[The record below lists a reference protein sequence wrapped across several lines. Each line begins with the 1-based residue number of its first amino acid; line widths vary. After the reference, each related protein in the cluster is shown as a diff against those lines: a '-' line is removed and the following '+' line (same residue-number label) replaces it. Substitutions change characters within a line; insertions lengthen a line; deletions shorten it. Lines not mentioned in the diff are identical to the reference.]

1 MTWIDVIDE
10 SEAEG
15 RLKEIYEK
23 LKEKRGKIA
32 NIMKVHSLNP
42 QAMKAHM
49 DLYLT
54 AMFTTSSLS
63 RETCELIAVV
73 VSKANECEYCLAHHT
88 EALNY
93 YWNDREKLKKW
104 LEDVNTPDLPKRK
117 LQIVDYAVRLTKAP
131 GEMTKNE
138 VRKLKEVG
146 LTDREIHD
154 VALIASYFN
163 FVNRI
168 AKGLGLHFSPE
179 ELKGYNY

>member
-1 MTWIDVIDE
+1 M
-10 SEAEG
+10 
-15 RLKEIYEK
+15 
-23 LKEKRGKIA
+23 
-32 NIMKVHSLNP
+32 
-42 QAMKAHM
+42 
-49 DLYLT
+49 
-54 AMFTTSSLS
+54 
-63 RETCELIAVV
+63 V